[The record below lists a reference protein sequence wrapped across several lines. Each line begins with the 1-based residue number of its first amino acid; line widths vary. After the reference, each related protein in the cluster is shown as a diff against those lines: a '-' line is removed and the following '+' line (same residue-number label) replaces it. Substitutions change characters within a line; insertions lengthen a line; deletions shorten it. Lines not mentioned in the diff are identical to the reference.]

1 MYVAGGKVFEA
12 FHAEELMHMV
22 SGMQDFNFKDLESIT
37 EYQNGYHAEHPVIKL
52 FWEVKTKKIRF
63 CIGSMQPASFLSVF
77 KRFTT
82 IDIEQVTFIY
92 MIGQIQDSIM
102 STVCLLSGDEFLCF
116 RCFMRWISKRRKSS

>member
-52 FWEVKTKKIRF
+52 FWEVRNTVFEFYNGLR
-63 CIGSMQPASFLSVF
+63 QPS
-77 KRFTT
+77 
-82 IDIEQVTFIY
+82 
-92 MIGQIQDSIM
+92 
-102 STVCLLSGDEFLCF
+102 LLLTS
-116 RCFMRWISKRRKSS
+116 